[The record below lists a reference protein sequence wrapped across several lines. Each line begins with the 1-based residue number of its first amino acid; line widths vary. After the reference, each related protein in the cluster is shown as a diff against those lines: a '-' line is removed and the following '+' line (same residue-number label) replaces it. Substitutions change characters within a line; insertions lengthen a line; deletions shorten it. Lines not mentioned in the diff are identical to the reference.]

1 MSTIANRKNLY
12 VRLKIDI
19 LILEKSVETDFL
31 STSAEGA
38 YEPDKGWD
46 PWEGKQ

>member
-1 MSTIANRKNLY
+1 MSTIAKRKNQY

-19 LILEKSVETDFL
+19 LILEKSVDTDFL
-31 STSAEGA
+31 YTSKGA

-46 PWEGKQ
+46 PWEEKQ

>member
-1 MSTIANRKNLY
+1 MSTIAKRKNQY

-19 LILEKSVETDFL
+19 LILKKSVETDFL
-31 STSAEGA
+31 STSGGV

-46 PWEGKQ
+46 PWEEKQ